1 MKHRL
6 RKDMKAALA
15 AMAAE
20 DAAAASRAACAAAVA
35 LEEFRDARAVMLY
48 SPIPGEVDCVP
59 IARAAWGAGKIVLLP
74 KVLLAERRMTPVRW
88 LSADDEMRVGSF
100 GIGEPA
106 SGEAWPIEEI
116 DLIVV
121 PAVAYDRA
129 GRRLGRGGGFYDRFL
144 AQSGLRAV
152 TCGLAF
158 ARQVVEELP
167 AEPHDYPVEIVVTDR
182 EVFRIN
188 RCSD

>member
-1 MKHRL
+1 MKRHL
-6 RKDMKAALA
+6 RRQMKAALG
-15 AMAAE
+15 AMPAE
-20 DAAAASRAACAAAVA
+20 DAAAASRAACAALVA
-35 LEEFRDARAVMLY
+35 MEEFRDARAVMLY
-48 SPIPGEVDCVP
+48 NPIPGEVDCVP

-88 LSADDEMRVGSF
+88 ASPDDEMLVGSF

-106 SGEAWPIEEI
+106 SGEDWPIEDI

-121 PAVAYDRA
+121 PAVAYDRR

-144 AQSGLRAV
+144 AQDKLQAT

-158 ARQVVEELP
+158 AQQIVEELP
-167 AEPHDYPVEIVVTDR
+167 AESHDCPVEIVVTDR
-182 EVFRIN
+182 EVLRIN

>member
-1 MKHRL
+1 MKHGL

-15 AMAAE
+15 AMSAE
-20 DAAAASRAACAAAVA
+20 DAAAASRAACAALVA

-48 SPIPGEVDCVP
+48 NPIPGEVDCVP
-59 IARAAWGAGKIVLLP
+59 IARAAWEAGKTVLLP
-74 KVLLAERRMTPVRW
+74 KVILAERRMVPVRW
-88 LSADDEMRVGSF
+88 LSPDDEMLVGSF

-106 SGEAWPIEEI
+106 SGDPWPIEDI
-116 DLIVV
+116 DLVVV
-121 PAVAYDRA
+121 PALAYDRG

-144 AQSGLRAV
+144 ARGGLRAV

-158 ARQVVEELP
+158 ARQIVQELP
-167 AEPHDYPVEIVVTDR
+167 AEPHDYPVGIVVTDG

-188 RCSD
+188 KCAD

>member
-1 MKHRL
+1 
-6 RKDMKAALA
+6 MKAALG
-15 AMAAE
+15 AMPAE
-20 DAAAASRAACAAAVA
+20 DAAAASRAACAALIAM
-35 LEEFRDARAVMLY
+35 EEFRDARAVMLY
-48 SPIPGEVDCVP
+48 HPIPGEVDCVP

-88 LSADDEMRVGSF
+88 LSPDDEMLVGSF

-106 SGEAWPIEEI
+106 AGEAWPIEDI

-121 PAVAYDRA
+121 PAVAYDRR

-144 AQSGLRAV
+144 AQDKLQAT

-158 ARQVVEELP
+158 ARQIVEELP
-167 AEPHDYPVEIVVTDR
+167 AESHDYPVEIVVTDR
-182 EVFRIN
+182 EVLRIN